1 MVLSKYIL
9 NKKHDKTIFLSDFSL
24 VEDVRKF
31 HRTTLGGRM
40 VDVAQNDDLEPE
52 TLLSARHAP

>member
-9 NKKHDKTIFLSDFSL
+9 YKKHDKTIFLSDFSL
-24 VEDVRKF
+24 VEDVCKF
-31 HRTTLGGRM
+31 HRTVLGGRM
-40 VDVAQNDDLEPE
+40 VDVAQNDDLGPE

>member
-40 VDVAQNDDLEPE
+40 VAQNDDLEPE
-52 TLLSARHAP
+52 TLLSARHAS